1 MDLREYPRWKETGID
16 WLSKLPEHWEL
27 NKFRFMFRLGRG
39 LGITK
44 SNLIDEGV
52 PCVNYGEIHSKFGF
66 EVAPEKHDL
75 KCVPEHYLESSPNSL
90 LEQGDFVYADTSE
103 DIEGSGN
110 FTHLNSSVP
119 TFAGYH
125 TVTAKPVT
133 NNHSKFLAYLFHS
146 ELFRFQIRKSV
157 SGVKVF
163 SVTQDIL
170 KSCYVW
176 LPPTVEQIQIAKF
189 LDYKTA
195 QIDCLIEKKKALIEK
210 LNEQR
215 IAMITQAVTK
225 GLNPDAPMKDSEVDW
240 LGEVPEHWEVARL
253 RFSIRSNPIKSEIN
267 DIERDEI
274 VSFVPMDAVGEYGGI
289 RLDTNKIL
297 DDVYDGY
304 TYFRDNDVVIA
315 KITPCFENGKGAL
328 ASNLTNKIAFGTTEL
343 HVMRPLNE
351 CSSRW
356 LFYLSIS
363 HAFREIGASEMYG
376 AGGQKRVPESF
387 IKNFRLGIPSFE
399 EQETIA
405 DYLDFELKKMS
416 DMLAVN
422 DKTIERL
429 NEYRTAL
436 ITAAV
441 TGKIDVRNIEV
452 PEEY

>member
-1 MDLREYPRWKETGID
+1 MELREYPQWKETGID
-16 WLSKLPEHWEL
+16 WLAQLPEHWEL
-27 NKFRFMFRLGRG
+27 NKFRFMFKLGRG

-75 KCVPEHYLESSPNSL
+75 KCVPEDYLESSPNAL
-90 LEQGDFVYADTSE
+90 LEHGDFVYADTSE

-170 KSCYVW
+170 KNCYVW
-176 LPPTVEQIQIAKF
+176 LPPTAEQTQITKF

-225 GLNPDAPMKDSEVDW
+225 GLNPNAPMKDSEVDW
-240 LGEVPEHWEVARL
+240 LGEVPAHWEVLSIKRL
-253 RFSIRSNPIKSEIN
+253 TPVKRGASPRPIQDQKYFDDDGEYSWVRIADVTANDHYLVNTYQTLSELGKSLSVPLEPGTLFLSIAGSVGKPMITNIKCCIHDGFVYFPYYEHNPEFFYYIFYSGQPYLGLGKLGTQLNLNTDTVGDIKIGLPS
-267 DIERDEI
+267 IEEQHEI
-274 VSFVPMDAVGEYGGI
+274 VGHLHAEMGK
-289 RLDTNKIL
+289 LDN
-297 DDVYDGY
+297 
-304 TYFRDNDVVIA
+304 
-315 KITPCFENGKGAL
+315 
-328 ASNLTNKIAFGTTEL
+328 
-343 HVMRPLNE
+343 M
-351 CSSRW
+351 
-356 LFYLSIS
+356 
-363 HAFREIGASEMYG
+363 
-376 AGGQKRVPESF
+376 ESA
-387 IKNFRLGIPSFE
+387 IK
-399 EQETIA
+399 A
-405 DYLDFELKKMS
+405 
-416 DMLAVN
+416 A
-422 DKTIERL
+422 IERL
-429 NEYRTAL
+429 NEYHTSL

-441 TGKIDVRNIEV
+441 TGKIDVREIEI
-452 PEEY
+452 PQQGTAQ